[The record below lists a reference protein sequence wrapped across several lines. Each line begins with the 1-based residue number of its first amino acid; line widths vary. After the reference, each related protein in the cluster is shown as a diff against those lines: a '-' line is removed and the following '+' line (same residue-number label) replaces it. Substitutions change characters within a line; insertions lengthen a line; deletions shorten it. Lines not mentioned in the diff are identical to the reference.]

1 MPFHSCTFWRTSYAC
16 MDGKFDLKRW
26 IMYFHI
32 IPKWNQQQTAPPQF
46 TKALLHLYSCY
57 FIMMIKSFCICIFPW
72 KREKSSLMIVIKN
85 VPFYRIFETL
95 LNSMYKGKFMVTPF
109 HLHFTFSKWCCKADL
124 CITIYLLG
132 IREFKHFKWIIMY
145 IFKARQMVMK
155 STCAFKTACFILID
169 VGLVLICVKSFR
181 GCPNRPVNYIVI
193 YTVIK

>member
-57 FIMMIKSFCICIFPW
+57 FIMMIKVFCICIFPW

-85 VPFYRIFETL
+85 VSFHKIFKIL
-95 LNSMYKGKFMVTPF
+95 FIDSMYKGKFMVTPF
-109 HLHFTFSKWCCKADL
+109 HLHFAFSKWCSKADL

-155 STCAFKTACFILID
+155 STCAFKTACFILIGAGLNLIDMIYFQVVD
-169 VGLVLICVKSFR
+169 VNAL
-181 GCPNRPVNYIVI
+181 
-193 YTVIK
+193 

>member
-32 IPKWNQQQTAPPQF
+32 IQKWNQHTAASPQF
-46 TKALLHLYSCY
+46 TKPCCIYIHVIILLLSNYVY
-57 FIMMIKSFCICIFPW
+57 ICIFHEKKRKIIKIARHQKCAIRQNILTYLFDSIYKRNPW
-72 KREKSSLMIVIKN
+72 S
-85 VPFYRIFETL
+85 
-95 LNSMYKGKFMVTPF
+95 
-109 HLHFTFSKWCCKADL
+109 HLFIYILRFPNDSKVDL

-155 STCAFKTACFILID
+155 STCAFKTRCFSLIN
-169 VGLVLICVKSFR
+169 VIPFNLV
-181 GCPNRPVNYIVI
+181 
-193 YTVIK
+193 

>member
-57 FIMMIKSFCICIFPW
+57 FIMMIKIFCICIFPW

-85 VPFYRIFETL
+85 VSFHKIFKIL
-95 LNSMYKGKFMVTPF
+95 FIDSMYKRKFMVAPF
-109 HLHFTFSKWCCKADL
+109 HLHLRFPNGVLRLIYVSPYTYWVLENSSISNESSCTYLKQGKWLWNLHAHSKP
-124 CITIYLLG
+124 
-132 IREFKHFKWIIMY
+132 H
-145 IFKARQMVMK
+145 V
-155 STCAFKTACFILID
+155 
-169 VGLVLICVKSFR
+169 SF
-181 GCPNRPVNYIVI
+181 
-193 YTVIK
+193 